1 MQLKFKQLKACL
13 SPTDRQTDNA
23 NAAEIPQ
30 KINNKFELKAPK
42 AEKRNPTPTPTQ
54 TPKPMP
60 CQE

>member
-42 AEKRNPTPTPTQ
+42 KRKPNPN
-54 TPKPMP
+54 
-60 CQE
+60 